1 VLLHRTQLFKAAL
14 EALLFSLLELQFVK
28 PITPR
33 KGKNEREKKSDARNV
48 GIAF

>member
-1 VLLHRTQLFKAAL
+1 LHRTQLFKATL

-28 PITPR
+28 PITSR
-33 KGKNEREKKSDARNV
+33 KGKNKGKKKSDARNV